1 MGTVPSDLGETS
13 KAAPRVLLTGGVGYI
28 GSHTAKALVARG
40 LQPVIVDALTTGA
53 HKAARWGTFIHGD
66 IGDRTLLRSV
76 LRQYPVDGVIHF
88 AASAYVA
95 ESVAHP
101 RKYFHNNVTNMLA
114 LLDELLDAGV
124 GQVVFSSSCATYGE
138 PDTVTITEDHPQ
150 RPVNPYGE
158 SKLFGERMLAAY
170 GHAYGLRWVALRY
183 FNAAGADPDGELGEN
198 HDPETHL
205 IPLVIDAALGRRGPL
220 EVYGTDYPTADGT
233 AVRDYIHVTDLAD
246 AHVRA
251 LDYLQKGGASLAL
264 NLGTGKGASVR
275 EVVAAVEAHA
285 GRPVPVI
292 ERDRRPGDPPGL
304 IADPARARE
313 VLGWQPAHSDLDAI
327 VRTAWA
333 WRAGTA
339 STATLGRGE
348 ARHG

>member
-233 AVRDYIHVTDLAD
+233 AVRDYIHVADLGR
-246 AHVRA
+246 AHA
-251 LDYLQKGGASLAL
+251 MAADYLVGGGASDVF
-264 NLGTGKGASVR
+264 NLGTGVGTSVA
-275 EVVAAVEAHA
+275 EVADAIERAA
-285 GRPVPVI
+285 GRPLPRR
-292 ERDRRPGDPPGL
+292 EGPRRPGDPPIL
-304 IADPARARE
+304 VAAADKARDVLGWTPARSGIDEIVQSAWTWHLRDGEAPARA
-313 VLGWQPAHSDLDAI
+313 
-327 VRTAWA
+327 
-333 WRAGTA
+333 
-339 STATLGRGE
+339 
-348 ARHG
+348 